1 MMCIL
6 YKLDV
11 TVTFY
16 PIPASEAGHYGEKNH
31 RNMWMFIINLHYLR
45 STAPS
50 RSLLTYTVK
59 KTYNSIVEVIKKK
72 KNKKAPFFWFTDLLK
87 DVYFKFKFYE

>member
-1 MMCIL
+1 MG
-6 YKLDV
+6 KR
-11 TVTFY
+11 
-16 PIPASEAGHYGEKNH
+16 NH

-50 RSLLTYTVK
+50 RSLLIYTVK

-72 KNKKAPFFWFTDLLK
+72 KKKPKQESPIFL
-87 DVYFKFKFYE
+87 VYGLAQGCVL